1 MTSVL
6 LVQCGRID
14 VRRKNQH
21 NLNLIKEGV
30 MKNSVLG
37 LQHVTRELPGGGF
50 VLVLNTGAIIDPEAE
65 AMLQAL
71 HSRSVGGIRE
81 HLKTLAEKG
90 PERFMKNFYVGYGHK
105 SIGDC
110 GTGTIFIEGVSML
123 VAKAIQDWLLY
134 SGQEASTRYIN
145 FLTQKFIDL
154 FDFPGTME
162 ILEEWR
168 SFYASSQNPLRE
180 HLRECFPRNQE
191 EDVNVYE
198 KAINA
203 RSFDILRGF
212 LPAGATTNLSW
223 HTNLRQAADHIALL
237 RHHPLYEVQDVAEAI
252 ESALQEAFS
261 SSFGHKRYEATEEY
275 SAKWMRN
282 GYYFSGTDHHNARP
296 HNKIAA
302 VHQKV
307 VLRRDSIDR
316 NLLGEYAHFLAIRPE
331 KTELPKQIAEC
342 GTMQFEFL
350 IDFGSFRDIQ
360 RHRSVMQRMPLLS
373 SSFGMHSWYFESL
386 PDKLRQE
393 AEKLVCRQLAA
404 IDTLTKDRFGRQYY
418 LPMGMCVPCRLTG
431 DLPALVYVV
440 ERRAQ
445 RDVHPTL
452 HEIALEM
459 ADEMI
464 TQFGPIGLTLNV
476 DREKGRFDVKRGL
489 QDIVQ
494 K

>member
-1 MTSVL
+1 MDPRVL
-6 LVQCGRID
+6 ELR
-14 VRRKNQH
+14 
-21 NLNLIKEGV
+21 
-30 MKNSVLG
+30 
-37 LQHVTRELPGGGF
+37 HVTRELTGGGF
-50 VLVLNTGAIIDPEAE
+50 VLILNTGAVIDAEAE

-71 HSRSVGGIRE
+71 HSRSVGGIRA

-134 SGQEASTRYIN
+134 SGQEASTRYID
-145 FLTQKFIDL
+145 FLMQKFIDL
-154 FDFPGTME
+154 FGLPGSME

-223 HTNLRQAADHIALL
+223 HTNLRQAADHIAFL
-237 RHHPLYEVQDVAEAI
+237 RCHPLREVHVVAEAM
-252 ESALQEAFS
+252 ESALQEAFP
-261 SSFGHKRYEATEEY
+261 SSFGHKRYEATEKY
-275 SAKWMRN
+275 HTMWMREE
-282 GYYFSGTDHHNARP
+282 YYFSGTKHHDVCP
-296 HNKIAA
+296 PNKVGA
-302 VHQKV
+302 VHKKT
-307 VLRRDSIDR
+307 VLTRNSIDINR
-316 NLLGEYAHFLAIRPE
+316 LEEYKDFLVARPE
-331 KTELPKQIAEC
+331 KTELPKQMAEC
-342 GTMQFEFL
+342 GAMQFEFL

-360 RHRSVMQRMPLLS
+360 RHRSVIQRMPLLS
-373 SSFGMHSWYFESL
+373 SSFGVHSWYFESL

-393 AEKLVCRQLAA
+393 AEKLVRRQLAA
-404 IDTLTKDRFGRQYY
+404 IDTLPQDRLGRQYY

-452 HEIALEM
+452 HEVALEM
-459 ADEMI
+459 ADDLL
-464 TQFGPIGLTLNV
+464 TQFGPFGLTLNV

>member
-1 MTSVL
+1 MKRSVL
-6 LVQCGRID
+6 
-14 VRRKNQH
+14 
-21 NLNLIKEGV
+21 E
-30 MKNSVLG
+30 
-37 LQHVTRELPGGGF
+37 LQHVTRGLPHGGF

-71 HSRSVGGIRE
+71 HSRSVGGIRA

-90 PERFMKNFYVGYGHK
+90 PERFMENFYVGYGHK

-134 SGQEASTRYIN
+134 SGQEASTRYID
-145 FLTQKFIDL
+145 FSTQRFVDPVGL
-154 FDFPGTME
+154 PGSTE
-162 ILEEWR
+162 ILEAWR
-168 SFYASSQNPLRE
+168 SFYLSSQEPIRA
-180 HLRECFPRNQE
+180 HLRGCFPIKTG
-191 EDVNVYE
+191 EDVKVYD

-212 LPAGATTNLSW
+212 LPAGASTNLAW
-223 HTNLRQAADHIALL
+223 HTNLRQAADHILML
-237 RHHPLYEVQDVAEAI
+237 RQHPLREVKIVAEAM
-252 ESALQEAFS
+252 ESALQETFP
-261 SSFGHKRYEATEEY
+261 SSFGQKRYESTEEY
-275 SAKWMRN
+275 HALWMRE
-282 GYYFSGTDHHNARP
+282 GYYFSGTKHHDVCLPGRVGAAR
-296 HNKIAA
+296 K
-302 VHQKV
+302 KV
-307 VLRRDSIDR
+307 VLTRDSIDR
-316 NLLGEYAHFLAIRPE
+316 SLLPEYAHFLLLRPE
-331 KTELPKQIAEC
+331 KTELPKQISEC

-360 RHRSVMQRMPLLS
+360 RHRSVIQRMPLLS
-373 SSFGMHSWYFESL
+373 SSFGMHSWYLESL

-393 AEKLVCRQLAA
+393 AENLVRRQLIA
-404 IDTLTKDRFGRQYY
+404 IDTLPQDKFVRQYY
-418 LPMGMCVPCRLTG
+418 FPMGMCVPCRLTG

-452 HEIALEM
+452 HEVALEV
-459 ADEMI
+459 ADELI
-464 TQFGPIGLTLNV
+464 TQFGSNGLALSI
-476 DREKGRFDVKRGL
+476 DREKGRFDTKRGL

>member
-1 MTSVL
+1 MKRSVL
-6 LVQCGRID
+6 
-14 VRRKNQH
+14 
-21 NLNLIKEGV
+21 E
-30 MKNSVLG
+30 
-37 LQHVTRELPGGGF
+37 LQHVTRELPGDGF

-90 PERFMKNFYVGYGHK
+90 PERFMQNFYVGYGHK

-110 GTGTIFIEGVSML
+110 GTGTVFIEGVSML
-123 VAKAIQDWLLY
+123 VAKAVQDWLLY
-134 SGQEASTRYIN
+134 SGQEASTRYID
-145 FLTQKFIDL
+145 FSTQKFIDP
-154 FDFPGTME
+154 FDLPGSAE
-162 ILEEWR
+162 ILEVWR
-168 SFYASSQNPLRE
+168 SFYLSSQDPLRAY
-180 HLRECFPRNQE
+180 LRECFPMKE
-191 EDVNVYE
+191 TEDPKVYE

-203 RSFDILRGF
+203 RGFDILRGF
-212 LPAGATTNLSW
+212 LPAGASTNLAW

-237 RHHPLYEVQDVAEAI
+237 RRHPLREVQIVAVAM
-252 ESALQEAFS
+252 ESALQEAFP
-261 SSFGHKRYEATEEY
+261 SSFGHKRYEVTEEY
-275 SAKWMRN
+275 HALWMQE
-282 GYYFSGTDHHNARP
+282 GYYFPGTKHHEVRLSGRVG
-296 HNKIAA
+296 A
-302 VHQKV
+302 VHKKV
-307 VLRRDSIDR
+307 VLTRNSIDR
-316 NLLGEYAHFLAIRPE
+316 ELLSEYVRFLMQRPE

-350 IDFGSFRDIQ
+350 LDFGSFRDIQ
-360 RHRSVMQRMPLLS
+360 RHRSVIQRMPLLS
-373 SSFGMHSWYFESL
+373 SGFGMHSWYLESL

-393 AEKLVCRQLAA
+393 AENLVRRQLTA
-404 IDTLTKDRFGRQYY
+404 IDTLPQDQFVRQYY

-452 HEIALEM
+452 HEVALEM
-459 ADEMI
+459 ADELLSK
-464 TQFGPIGLTLNV
+464 FGSTGLTLRV